1 MDSQLRTRLI
11 GAAVLIG
18 LAVIFLPMVLDKNT
32 NKAPIPNEEISLDI
46 PAPGSD
52 ADGLQTRTLPI
63 NEQAPLVEIDATA
76 PDPIA
81 NVDTSRARP
90 TVARLAS
97 ETNPQTEPTGSQ
109 GSIQRDAP
117 QLSASSVAVP
127 VAAAPT
133 PTPAVA
139 PAATP
144 EVPKPATPKPVTP
157 AAPAA
162 SGGRFGVNFGSYGA
176 RATAEKLI
184 TQLTA
189 VKVKASVEP
198 VVVGNKS
205 LFRVVS
211 RGYPSRS
218 AAEAARLAATTSI
231 DGLNASVLQG
241 EIASNAAASQVLPAT
256 AIAPALQGFA
266 VQIGVYGDKAKAD
279 ELIAQLKAKGFA
291 AFSERVITPSGST
304 LRVRVGP
311 ILKRPDADK
320 IKADIKAKLGFDG
333 IVVPYP

>member
-18 LAVIFLPMVLDKNT
+18 LAVIFLPMVLDKNSSKT
-32 NKAPIPNEEISLDI
+32 PTPNEEISLDI
-46 PAPGSD
+46 PAPGSEF
-52 ADGLQTRTLPI
+52 DGMQTRTLPV
-63 NEQAPLVEIDATA
+63 NDRSPMVEIDANA

-81 NVDTSRARP
+81 NVDTSRASP
-90 TVARLAS
+90 TVARLDS
-97 ETNPQTEPTGSQ
+97 ETAPRMVPQSSEGM
-109 GSIQRDAP
+109 IQRDAP
-117 QLSASSVAVP
+117 
-127 VAAAPT
+127 T
-133 PTPAVA
+133 

-144 EVPKPATPKPVTP
+144 APSAPVVTAPTPAKTPPVAAKPATTL
-157 AAPAA
+157 APTAT
-162 SGGRFGVNFGSYGA
+162 GGRFGVNFGSYGA
-176 RATAEKLI
+176 MENAERLI
-184 TQLTA
+184 TQLA
-189 VKVKASVEP
+189 ALKVKASVEP

-211 RGYPSRS
+211 RNYPSRG

-231 DGLNASVLQG
+231 DGLNASVMQG
-241 EIASNAAASQVLPAT
+241 ETASSTAPAT
-256 AIAPALQGFA
+256 TLSPALQGFA
-266 VQIGVYGDKAKAD
+266 VQIGVFGDKAKAD

-311 ILKRPDADK
+311 IIKRPDADK
-320 IKADIKAKLGFDG
+320 MKADIKAKLGFDG

>member
-18 LAVIFLPMVLDKNT
+18 LAVIFLPMVLDKKT
-32 NKAPIPNEEISLDI
+32 SEKPVPNEEISLDI
-46 PAPGSD
+46 PAPGAD
-52 ADGLQTRTLPI
+52 VDGLQTRTLPI
-63 NEQAPLVEIDATA
+63 NDQAPLVEIDATA
-76 PDPIA
+76 PDPVA

-90 TVARLAS
+90 TVARLGS
-97 ETNPQTEPTGSQ
+97 ETDPQSSEGT
-109 GSIQRDAP
+109 IQRDMPLPTTPVVTAP
-117 QLSASSVAVP
+117 VVATP
-127 VAAAPT
+127 VAGAPNPTAATPPTAAPKPT
-133 PTPAVA
+133 AAAKPTPAV
-139 PAATP
+139 
-144 EVPKPATPKPVTP
+144 
-157 AAPAA
+157 APAA

-176 RATAEKLI
+176 LATAEKLI
-184 TQLTA
+184 TQLAA

-198 VVVGNKS
+198 VNVGNKS

-211 RGYPSRS
+211 RSYPSRS

-231 DGLNASVLQG
+231 DGLNASIMQG
-241 EIASNAAASQVLPAT
+241 ELGNQTAPAT
-256 AIAPALQGFA
+256 AVAPALQGFA
-266 VQIGVYGDKAKAD
+266 VQIGVFGDKAKAD

-291 AFSERVITPSGST
+291 AFAERVITPSGST

-320 IKADIKAKLGFDG
+320 AKGDIKAKLGFDG

>member
-1 MDSQLRTRLI
+1 MDSQLRIRLI

-32 NKAPIPNEEISLDI
+32 SEPPVPNEEISLDI
-46 PAPGSD
+46 PVPGSD
-52 ADGLQTRTLPI
+52 PDGFQTRTLPI

-90 TVARLAS
+90 TVARLDS
-97 ETNPQTEPTGSQ
+97 ETEPLSSEGT
-109 GSIQRDAP
+109 IQRDAP
-117 QLSASSVAVP
+117 SVAPAP
-127 VAAAPT
+127 VAAVPSAT
-133 PTPAVA
+133 
-139 PAATP
+139 AATP
-144 EVPKPATPKPVTP
+144 APTAPQPTAPQSTAPQPTAPKPVNP
-157 AAPAA
+157 VAPTAT
-162 SGGRFGVNFGSYGA
+162 GGRFGVNFGSYGA
-176 RATAEKLI
+176 RGNAEKLI
-184 TQLTA
+184 TQLAA

-198 VVVGNKS
+198 VTVGNKS

-218 AAEAARLAATTSI
+218 AAETARLAAITSI

-241 EIASNAAASQVLPAT
+241 EIASPTAPAT
-256 AIAPALQGFA
+256 AVSAALKGFA
-266 VQIGVYGDKAKAD
+266 VQIGVFGDKAKAD

-320 IKADIKAKLGFDG
+320 TKADIKAKLGFDG

>member
-1 MDSQLRTRLI
+1 MDSQLRIRLI

-32 NKAPIPNEEISLDI
+32 SEAPVPNEEISLDI

-52 ADGLQTRTLPI
+52 PDGFQTRTLTI

-90 TVARLAS
+90 TVARLDS
-97 ETNPQTEPTGSQ
+97 ETEPLSSEGT
-109 GSIQRDAP
+109 IQRDAP
-117 QLSASSVAVP
+117 SVAPAP
-127 VAAAPT
+127 VAAVPS
-133 PTPAVA
+133 A

-144 EVPKPATPKPVTP
+144 APTAPQPTAPKPVNP
-157 AAPAA
+157 VAPTAT
-162 SGGRFGVNFGSYGA
+162 GGRFGVNFGSYGA
-176 RATAEKLI
+176 RGNAEKLI
-184 TQLTA
+184 TQLAA

-198 VVVGNKS
+198 VTVGNKS

-218 AAEAARLAATTSI
+218 AAETARLAAITSI

-241 EIASNAAASQVLPAT
+241 EIASPTAPAT
-256 AIAPALQGFA
+256 AVSAALKGFV

-320 IKADIKAKLGFDG
+320 TKADIKAKLGFDG

>member
-1 MDSQLRTRLI
+1 MDSQLRIRLI

-32 NKAPIPNEEISLDI
+32 SEAPVPNEEISLDI
-46 PAPGSD
+46 PVPGSD
-52 ADGLQTRTLPI
+52 PDGFQTRTLPI

-90 TVARLAS
+90 TVARLDS
-97 ETNPQTEPTGSQ
+97 ETEPLSSEGT
-109 GSIQRDAP
+109 IQRDAP
-117 QLSASSVAVP
+117 SVAPAP
-127 VAAAPT
+127 VAAVPS
-133 PTPAVA
+133 A

-144 EVPKPATPKPVTP
+144 APTAPQPTAPKPVNP
-157 AAPAA
+157 VAPTAT
-162 SGGRFGVNFGSYGA
+162 GGRFGVNFGSYGA
-176 RATAEKLI
+176 RGNAEKLI
-184 TQLTA
+184 TQLAA

-198 VVVGNKS
+198 VTVGNKS

-218 AAEAARLAATTSI
+218 AAETARLAAITSI

-241 EIASNAAASQVLPAT
+241 EIASPTAPAT
-256 AIAPALQGFA
+256 AVSAALKGFV

-320 IKADIKAKLGFDG
+320 TKADIKAKLGFDG

>member
-18 LAVIFLPMVLDKNT
+18 LAVIFLPMVLDKDT
-32 NKAPIPNEEISLDI
+32 TETPVPNEEISLDI
-46 PAPGSD
+46 PAPGSEQAD
-52 ADGLQTRTLPI
+52 LDGLQTRTLPI
-63 NEQAPLVEIDATA
+63 NEQAPMVEIDATA

-97 ETNPQTEPTGSQ
+97 ETDAVSEPQSSEGT
-109 GSIQRDAP
+109 IQRDAP
-117 QLSASSVAVP
+117 LVTIPAAPMVTAPAPVVATVPP
-127 VAAAPT
+127 VAAIPR
-133 PTPAVA
+133 VA
-139 PAATP
+139 PAAT
-144 EVPKPATPKPVTP
+144 
-157 AAPAA
+157 
-162 SGGRFGVNFGSYGA
+162 GGRFGVNFGSYGA
-176 RATAEKLI
+176 LANAEKLI
-184 TQLTA
+184 TQLAA

-198 VVVGNKS
+198 VVVGDKS

-211 RGYPSRS
+211 RGYPSRG

-241 EIASNAAASQVLPAT
+241 EIANSTAPAT
-256 AIAPALQGFA
+256 AVAPALQGFA
-266 VQIGVYGDKAKAD
+266 VQIGVFGDKVKAD

-320 IKADIKAKLGFDG
+320 TKAEIKAKLGFDS

>member
-32 NKAPIPNEEISLDI
+32 SQTPAPNEEISLDI
-46 PAPGSD
+46 PAVGSD
-52 ADGLQTRTLPI
+52 VDGLQTRTLPI
-63 NEQAPLVEIDATA
+63 NDQAPMVEIDATA
-76 PDPIA
+76 PDPVA
-81 NVDTSRARP
+81 NVDTSRANP

-97 ETNPQTEPTGSQ
+97 ETDPRMTPQSSEGM
-109 GSIQRDAP
+109 IQRDAP
-117 QLSASSVAVP
+117 IPTSIATTTAPVIAAPVVAAPPPAVKPPVAVKPLVATKP
-127 VAAAPT
+127 VAALAP
-133 PTPAVA
+133 
-139 PAATP
+139 
-144 EVPKPATPKPVTP
+144 PAT
-157 AAPAA
+157 
-162 SGGRFGVNFGSYGA
+162 GGRFGVNFGSYGA
-176 RATAEKLI
+176 LENAERLI
-184 TQLTA
+184 TQLAA

-198 VVVGNKS
+198 VVVGSKS

-211 RGYPSRS
+211 RNYPSRG

-231 DGLNASVLQG
+231 DGLNASVMQG
-241 EIASNAAASQVLPAT
+241 EIANQTAPAT
-256 AIAPALQGFA
+256 AVASALQGFA
-266 VQIGVYGDKAKAD
+266 VQIGVYGDKGKAD

-311 ILKRPDADK
+311 IIKRPDADK
-320 IKADIKAKLGFDG
+320 MKADIKAKLGFDG

>member
-18 LAVIFLPMVLDKNT
+18 LAVIFLPMVLDKDT
-32 NKAPIPNEEISLDI
+32 AETPVATEEISLDI
-46 PAPGSD
+46 PVPGSEQAD
-52 ADGLQTRTLPI
+52 LDGLQTRTLPI
-63 NEQAPLVEIDATA
+63 NEQAPMVEIDATA
-76 PDPIA
+76 PEPIA

-97 ETNPQTEPTGSQ
+97 EIEAARQPQSSEGT
-109 GSIQRDAP
+109 IQRDAP
-117 QLSASSVAVP
+117 LLTTPAAPVVTAPAQAVVTP
-127 VAAAPT
+127 PSTQAPT
-133 PTPAVA
+133 PVA
-139 PAATP
+139 PAAT
-144 EVPKPATPKPVTP
+144 
-157 AAPAA
+157 
-162 SGGRFGVNFGSYGA
+162 GGRFGVNFGSYGA
-176 RATAEKLI
+176 LANAEKLI
-184 TQLTA
+184 TQLAA

-198 VVVGNKS
+198 VLVGDKS

-211 RGYPSRS
+211 RGYPSRG

-241 EIASNAAASQVLPAT
+241 EIANATAPAT
-256 AIAPALQGFA
+256 TVAPALQGFA
-266 VQIGVYGDKAKAD
+266 VQIGVFGDKVKAD
-279 ELIAQLKAKGFA
+279 ELITQLKAKGFA

-320 IKADIKAKLGFDG
+320 TKAEIKAKLGFDG

>member
-18 LAVIFLPMVLDKNT
+18 LAVIFLPMALDKDSAE
-32 NKAPIPNEEISLDI
+32 APIPNEEISLDI
-46 PAPGSD
+46 PLPGSD
-52 ADGLQTRTLPI
+52 VDSLQTRTLPI
-63 NEQAPLVEIDATA
+63 NEQAPMVEIDATA

-90 TVARLAS
+90 TLARLAS
-97 ETNPQTEPTGSQ
+97 ETDPQAAPQSSEGT
-109 GSIQRDAP
+109 IQRDAP
-117 QLSASSVAVP
+117 VATVTPP
-127 VAAAPT
+127 VAPIAAT
-133 PTPAVA
+133 PPPAVATPPSVSATSGA
-139 PAATP
+139 PAAT
-144 EVPKPATPKPVTP
+144 
-157 AAPAA
+157 
-162 SGGRFGVNFGSYGA
+162 GGRFGVNFGSYGA
-176 RATAEKLI
+176 LANAEKLI
-184 TQLTA
+184 TQLA
-189 VKVKASVEP
+189 GVKVKASVEP
-198 VVVGNKS
+198 VLVGDKS

-241 EIASNAAASQVLPAT
+241 EIASNTAPAT
-256 AIAPALQGFA
+256 AVAPALQGFA
-266 VQIGVYGDKAKAD
+266 VQIGVFGDKAKAD

-311 ILKRPDADK
+311 ILKRPDADRTK
-320 IKADIKAKLGFDG
+320 SDIKAKLGFDG

>member
-18 LAVIFLPMVLDKNT
+18 LAVIFLPMVLDKDNRE
-32 NKAPIPNEEISLDI
+32 APIPNEEISLDI
-46 PAPGSD
+46 PAPGSNV
-52 ADGLQTRTLPI
+52 DGFQTRTLPI

-97 ETNPQTEPTGSQ
+97 ETDPLTEPTGSQ

-117 QLSASSVAVP
+117 LPVP
-127 VAAAPT
+127 VAAPVVAPT
-133 PTPAVA
+133 

-144 EVPKPATPKPVTP
+144 AVPKPVTPKPVVPKPVTP

-176 RATAEKLI
+176 RANAEKLI
-184 TQLTA
+184 TQLAA

-241 EIASNAAASQVLPAT
+241 EIASNASANQVLPAT

-266 VQIGVYGDKAKAD
+266 VQIGVYGDKTKAD
-279 ELIAQLKAKGFA
+279 ALIAQLKAKGFA

-304 LRVRVGP
+304 LRVRIGP

>member
-18 LAVIFLPMVLDKNT
+18 LAVIFLPMVLDKDSSE
-32 NKAPIPNEEISLDI
+32 APVPNEEISLDI

-52 ADGLQTRTLPI
+52 VDGLQTRTLPI
-63 NEQAPLVEIDATA
+63 NDQAPMVEIDATA

-81 NVDTSRARP
+81 NVDTSRASP
-90 TVARLAS
+90 TVARLSS
-97 ETNPQTEPTGSQ
+97 ETDPIPAPQSSEGT
-109 GSIQRDAP
+109 IQRDPPLSTAP
-117 QLSASSVAVP
+117 VTTPAAPAV
-127 VAAAPT
+127 VAAT
-133 PTPAVA
+133 PPPAAVTPSTSVA
-139 PAATP
+139 PAAT
-144 EVPKPATPKPVTP
+144 
-157 AAPAA
+157 
-162 SGGRFGVNFGSYGA
+162 GGRFGVNFGSYGA
-176 RATAEKLI
+176 RANAEKLI
-184 TQLTA
+184 TQLA
-189 VKVKASVEP
+189 AIKVKASVEP
-198 VVVGNKS
+198 VVVGDKS

-241 EIASNAAASQVLPAT
+241 EIANSTAPAT
-256 AIAPALQGFA
+256 AVPPALQGFA
-266 VQIGVYGDKAKAD
+266 VQIGVFGDKAKAD
-279 ELIAQLKAKGFA
+279 ELIASLKAKGFA

-320 IKADIKAKLGFDG
+320 TKADIKTKLGFDG

>member
-18 LAVIFLPMVLDKNT
+18 LAVIFLPMVLDKDT
-32 NKAPIPNEEISLDI
+32 SDTPVPNEEISLDI
-46 PAPGSD
+46 PVPGSD
-52 ADGLQTRTLPI
+52 LDGLQTRTLPI
-63 NEQAPLVEIDATA
+63 NDEAPMVEIDATA

-97 ETNPQTEPTGSQ
+97 ETEAQNAPQSSEGT
-109 GSIQRDAP
+109 IQRDAP
-117 QLSASSVAVP
+117 LPTVAP
-127 VAAAPT
+127 PITPSPATPAAVLPT
-133 PTPAVA
+133 PIVAKPPAPSAA
-139 PAATP
+139 PAAT
-144 EVPKPATPKPVTP
+144 
-157 AAPAA
+157 
-162 SGGRFGVNFGSYGA
+162 GGRFGVNFGSYGA
-176 RATAEKLI
+176 LANAEKLI
-184 TQLTA
+184 TQLAA

-198 VVVGNKS
+198 VVVGDKS

-241 EIASNAAASQVLPAT
+241 EIASNTAPAT
-256 AIAPALQGFA
+256 AVAPALQGFA
-266 VQIGVYGDKAKAD
+266 VQIGVFGDKAKAD

-320 IKADIKAKLGFDG
+320 TKAEIKTKLGFDG

>member
-52 ADGLQTRTLPI
+52 SEGLQTRTLPI

-109 GSIQRDAP
+109 GSIQRDAQP
-117 QLSASSVAVP
+117 SPAPIAVP
-127 VAAAPT
+127 VTAAPM
-133 PTPAVA
+133 

-144 EVPKPATPKPVTP
+144 AVPKPATPKPVTPATP

-241 EIASNAAASQVLPAT
+241 EIASSASASQVLPAT
-256 AIAPALQGFA
+256 TIAPALQGFA

-311 ILKRPDADK
+311 ILKRADADK
-320 IKADIKAKLGFDG
+320 IKANIKAKLGFDG